1 MRELASIRK
10 DINSVDSA
18 IRELFLLRMSLAHEV
33 AETKAQSD
41 DKIYK
46 PDREAEIIEQ
56 RSAGMEEE
64 IRLKYIALL
73 QSMIRAS
80 REYQY
85 SEILRQTPEKF
96 PFYPAETLAKPK
108 TVFYQGVPGAYQEL
122 AARALFPR
130 CEPQNVPT
138 WEQVFQSVRDGKA
151 DIGVILGSGLGDYA
165 EALEDAVK
173 LPYSEIPGFPR
184 STVAGHAGMWCCGT
198 LYGKRVVMMQGR
210 FHYYEGYGMKDVTLP
225 VRVMQKIGV
234 KTLIVTNAAGGVNL
248 GYHPGEL
255 MVIGDMFSMTAQN
268 PLIGP
273 NLDAF
278 GPRFPDMSCAFD
290 KELRALAHECANEQ
304 GFALREGVYAQ
315 MTGPT
320 YETPAEIRMLR
331 TLGADA
337 VGMST
342 VPEVIVARH
351 GGMRVLGISCITNMA
366 AGILDQPLNHAEV
379 TETANRVKGQFRN
392 LLDRIIEKM

>member
-1 MRELASIRK
+1 MMDEMKRIDEAAAKVLA
-10 DINSVDSA
+10 V
-18 IRELFLLRMSLAHEV
+18 
-33 AETKAQSD
+33 
-41 DKIYK
+41 
-46 PDREAEIIEQ
+46 
-56 RSAGMEEE
+56 
-64 IRLKYIALL
+64 
-73 QSMIRAS
+73 
-80 REYQY
+80 
-85 SEILRQTPEKF
+85 
-96 PFYPAETLAKPK
+96 
-108 TVFYQGVPGAYQEL
+108 
-122 AARALFPR
+122 
-130 CEPQNVPT
+130 C
-138 WEQVFQSVRDGKA
+138 GKA

-198 LYGKRVVMMQGR
+198 LHGKRVVMMQGR

-392 LLDRIIEKM
+392 LLDRIIEKI

>member
-1 MRELASIRK
+1 MMDEMKRIDEAAAKVLA
-10 DINSVDSA
+10 V
-18 IRELFLLRMSLAHEV
+18 
-33 AETKAQSD
+33 
-41 DKIYK
+41 
-46 PDREAEIIEQ
+46 
-56 RSAGMEEE
+56 
-64 IRLKYIALL
+64 
-73 QSMIRAS
+73 
-80 REYQY
+80 
-85 SEILRQTPEKF
+85 
-96 PFYPAETLAKPK
+96 
-108 TVFYQGVPGAYQEL
+108 
-122 AARALFPR
+122 
-130 CEPQNVPT
+130 C
-138 WEQVFQSVRDGKA
+138 GKA

-255 MVIGDMFSMTAQN
+255 MVIGDIFSMTAQN

-379 TETANRVKGQFRN
+379 METANRVKGQFRN

>member
-1 MRELASIRK
+1 
-10 DINSVDSA
+10 
-18 IRELFLLRMSLAHEV
+18 MSEYMQKLETA
-33 AETKAQSD
+33 AETIRQAVG
-41 DKIYK
+41 
-46 PDREAEIIEQ
+46 EAE
-56 RSAGMEEE
+56 
-64 IRLKYIALL
+64 
-73 QSMIRAS
+73 
-80 REYQY
+80 
-85 SEILRQTPEKF
+85 
-96 PFYPAETLAKPK
+96 
-108 TVFYQGVPGAYQEL
+108 
-122 AARALFPR
+122 
-130 CEPQNVPT
+130 
-138 WEQVFQSVRDGKA
+138 
-151 DIGVILGSGLGDYA
+151 IGVILGSGLGDYA

-184 STVAGHAGMWCCGT
+184 STVAGHAGLWCCGT
-198 LYGKRVVMMQGR
+198 LHGKRVVMMQGR
-210 FHYYEGYGMKDVTLP
+210 FHYYEGYSMKDVTLP

>member
-1 MRELASIRK
+1 MMDEMKRIDEAAAKVLA
-10 DINSVDSA
+10 V
-18 IRELFLLRMSLAHEV
+18 
-33 AETKAQSD
+33 
-41 DKIYK
+41 
-46 PDREAEIIEQ
+46 
-56 RSAGMEEE
+56 
-64 IRLKYIALL
+64 
-73 QSMIRAS
+73 
-80 REYQY
+80 
-85 SEILRQTPEKF
+85 
-96 PFYPAETLAKPK
+96 
-108 TVFYQGVPGAYQEL
+108 
-122 AARALFPR
+122 
-130 CEPQNVPT
+130 C
-138 WEQVFQSVRDGKA
+138 GKA

-351 GGMRVLGISCITNMA
+351 GGMRVRGISCITNMA

-392 LLDRIIEKM
+392 LLDRNIEKM

>member
-1 MRELASIRK
+1 MMDEMKRIDEAAAKVLA
-10 DINSVDSA
+10 V
-18 IRELFLLRMSLAHEV
+18 
-33 AETKAQSD
+33 
-41 DKIYK
+41 
-46 PDREAEIIEQ
+46 
-56 RSAGMEEE
+56 
-64 IRLKYIALL
+64 
-73 QSMIRAS
+73 
-80 REYQY
+80 
-85 SEILRQTPEKF
+85 
-96 PFYPAETLAKPK
+96 
-108 TVFYQGVPGAYQEL
+108 
-122 AARALFPR
+122 
-130 CEPQNVPT
+130 C
-138 WEQVFQSVRDGKA
+138 GKA

-198 LYGKRVVMMQGR
+198 LHGKRVVMMQGR

-379 TETANRVKGQFRN
+379 TETANRVKGQFRH
-392 LLDRIIEKM
+392 LLDRLIEKM

>member
-1 MRELASIRK
+1 MMDEMKRIDEAAAKVLA
-10 DINSVDSA
+10 V
-18 IRELFLLRMSLAHEV
+18 
-33 AETKAQSD
+33 
-41 DKIYK
+41 
-46 PDREAEIIEQ
+46 
-56 RSAGMEEE
+56 
-64 IRLKYIALL
+64 
-73 QSMIRAS
+73 
-80 REYQY
+80 
-85 SEILRQTPEKF
+85 
-96 PFYPAETLAKPK
+96 
-108 TVFYQGVPGAYQEL
+108 
-122 AARALFPR
+122 
-130 CEPQNVPT
+130 C
-138 WEQVFQSVRDGKA
+138 GKA

-379 TETANRVKGQFRN
+379 TETANRVKGQFRS

>member
-1 MRELASIRK
+1 MMDEMKRIDEAAAKVLA
-10 DINSVDSA
+10 V
-18 IRELFLLRMSLAHEV
+18 
-33 AETKAQSD
+33 
-41 DKIYK
+41 
-46 PDREAEIIEQ
+46 
-56 RSAGMEEE
+56 
-64 IRLKYIALL
+64 
-73 QSMIRAS
+73 
-80 REYQY
+80 
-85 SEILRQTPEKF
+85 
-96 PFYPAETLAKPK
+96 
-108 TVFYQGVPGAYQEL
+108 
-122 AARALFPR
+122 
-130 CEPQNVPT
+130 C
-138 WEQVFQSVRDGKA
+138 GKA

-255 MVIGDMFSMTAQN
+255 MVIGDIFSMTAQN

-290 KELRALAHECANEQ
+290 KELRALAHECANAQ

>member
-1 MRELASIRK
+1 MMDEMKRIDEAAAKVLA
-10 DINSVDSA
+10 V
-18 IRELFLLRMSLAHEV
+18 
-33 AETKAQSD
+33 
-41 DKIYK
+41 
-46 PDREAEIIEQ
+46 
-56 RSAGMEEE
+56 
-64 IRLKYIALL
+64 
-73 QSMIRAS
+73 
-80 REYQY
+80 
-85 SEILRQTPEKF
+85 
-96 PFYPAETLAKPK
+96 
-108 TVFYQGVPGAYQEL
+108 
-122 AARALFPR
+122 
-130 CEPQNVPT
+130 C
-138 WEQVFQSVRDGKA
+138 GKA

-320 YETPAEIRMLR
+320 YETPVEIRMLR

>member
-1 MRELASIRK
+1 MMDEMKRIDEAAAKVLA
-10 DINSVDSA
+10 V
-18 IRELFLLRMSLAHEV
+18 
-33 AETKAQSD
+33 
-41 DKIYK
+41 
-46 PDREAEIIEQ
+46 
-56 RSAGMEEE
+56 
-64 IRLKYIALL
+64 
-73 QSMIRAS
+73 
-80 REYQY
+80 
-85 SEILRQTPEKF
+85 
-96 PFYPAETLAKPK
+96 
-108 TVFYQGVPGAYQEL
+108 
-122 AARALFPR
+122 
-130 CEPQNVPT
+130 C
-138 WEQVFQSVRDGKA
+138 GKA

-198 LYGKRVVMMQGR
+198 LHGKRVVMMQGR

-392 LLDRIIEKM
+392 LLDRIIEKCNADTPHGLPLLTSITKPRYRTRYQGFPNG

>member
-1 MRELASIRK
+1 MMDEMKRIDEAAAKVLA
-10 DINSVDSA
+10 V
-18 IRELFLLRMSLAHEV
+18 
-33 AETKAQSD
+33 
-41 DKIYK
+41 
-46 PDREAEIIEQ
+46 
-56 RSAGMEEE
+56 
-64 IRLKYIALL
+64 
-73 QSMIRAS
+73 
-80 REYQY
+80 
-85 SEILRQTPEKF
+85 
-96 PFYPAETLAKPK
+96 
-108 TVFYQGVPGAYQEL
+108 
-122 AARALFPR
+122 
-130 CEPQNVPT
+130 C
-138 WEQVFQSVRDGKA
+138 GKA

-234 KTLIVTNAAGGVNL
+234 KTLVVTNAAGGVNM
-248 GYHPGEL
+248 GYHPGDL
-255 MVIGDMFSMTAQN
+255 MVIGDMFSLTAQN

>member
-1 MRELASIRK
+1 MMDEMKRIDEAAAKVLA
-10 DINSVDSA
+10 V
-18 IRELFLLRMSLAHEV
+18 
-33 AETKAQSD
+33 
-41 DKIYK
+41 
-46 PDREAEIIEQ
+46 
-56 RSAGMEEE
+56 
-64 IRLKYIALL
+64 
-73 QSMIRAS
+73 
-80 REYQY
+80 
-85 SEILRQTPEKF
+85 
-96 PFYPAETLAKPK
+96 
-108 TVFYQGVPGAYQEL
+108 
-122 AARALFPR
+122 
-130 CEPQNVPT
+130 C
-138 WEQVFQSVRDGKA
+138 GKA

-379 TETANRVKGQFRN
+379 TETANRVKGQFRS
-392 LLDRIIEKM
+392 LLDGIIEKM

>member
-1 MRELASIRK
+1 MMDEMKRIDEAAAKVLA
-10 DINSVDSA
+10 V
-18 IRELFLLRMSLAHEV
+18 
-33 AETKAQSD
+33 
-41 DKIYK
+41 
-46 PDREAEIIEQ
+46 
-56 RSAGMEEE
+56 
-64 IRLKYIALL
+64 
-73 QSMIRAS
+73 
-80 REYQY
+80 
-85 SEILRQTPEKF
+85 
-96 PFYPAETLAKPK
+96 
-108 TVFYQGVPGAYQEL
+108 
-122 AARALFPR
+122 
-130 CEPQNVPT
+130 C
-138 WEQVFQSVRDGKA
+138 GKA
-151 DIGVILGSGLGDYA
+151 DIGVILGSGLGEYA

-273 NLDAF
+273 NIDAF

>member
-1 MRELASIRK
+1 MMDEMKRIDEAAAKVLA
-10 DINSVDSA
+10 V
-18 IRELFLLRMSLAHEV
+18 
-33 AETKAQSD
+33 
-41 DKIYK
+41 
-46 PDREAEIIEQ
+46 
-56 RSAGMEEE
+56 
-64 IRLKYIALL
+64 
-73 QSMIRAS
+73 
-80 REYQY
+80 
-85 SEILRQTPEKF
+85 
-96 PFYPAETLAKPK
+96 
-108 TVFYQGVPGAYQEL
+108 
-122 AARALFPR
+122 
-130 CEPQNVPT
+130 C
-138 WEQVFQSVRDGKA
+138 GKA

-165 EALEDAVK
+165 EALEDVVK

-234 KTLIVTNAAGGVNL
+234 KTLVVTNAAGGVNL

>member
-1 MRELASIRK
+1 
-10 DINSVDSA
+10 
-18 IRELFLLRMSLAHEV
+18 
-33 AETKAQSD
+33 
-41 DKIYK
+41 
-46 PDREAEIIEQ
+46 
-56 RSAGMEEE
+56 
-64 IRLKYIALL
+64 
-73 QSMIRAS
+73 
-80 REYQY
+80 
-85 SEILRQTPEKF
+85 
-96 PFYPAETLAKPK
+96 
-108 TVFYQGVPGAYQEL
+108 
-122 AARALFPR
+122 
-130 CEPQNVPT
+130 
-138 WEQVFQSVRDGKA
+138 
-151 DIGVILGSGLGDYA
+151 
-165 EALEDAVK
+165 
-173 LPYSEIPGFPR
+173 
-184 STVAGHAGMWCCGT
+184 MWCCGT

-304 GFALREGVYAQ
+304 GFALREGVYGQ
-315 MTGPT
+315 MTGPM

-392 LLDRIIEKM
+392 LLDRIIEKMYCSTACSVPRKISPVSIIAPIF

>member
-1 MRELASIRK
+1 MMDEMKRIDEAAAKVLA
-10 DINSVDSA
+10 V
-18 IRELFLLRMSLAHEV
+18 
-33 AETKAQSD
+33 
-41 DKIYK
+41 
-46 PDREAEIIEQ
+46 
-56 RSAGMEEE
+56 
-64 IRLKYIALL
+64 
-73 QSMIRAS
+73 
-80 REYQY
+80 
-85 SEILRQTPEKF
+85 
-96 PFYPAETLAKPK
+96 
-108 TVFYQGVPGAYQEL
+108 
-122 AARALFPR
+122 
-130 CEPQNVPT
+130 C
-138 WEQVFQSVRDGKA
+138 GKA

-198 LYGKRVVMMQGR
+198 LYGKCVVMMQGR

-255 MVIGDMFSMTAQN
+255 MVIGDIFSMTAQN

>member
-1 MRELASIRK
+1 MMDEMKRIDEAAAKVLA
-10 DINSVDSA
+10 V
-18 IRELFLLRMSLAHEV
+18 
-33 AETKAQSD
+33 
-41 DKIYK
+41 
-46 PDREAEIIEQ
+46 
-56 RSAGMEEE
+56 
-64 IRLKYIALL
+64 
-73 QSMIRAS
+73 
-80 REYQY
+80 
-85 SEILRQTPEKF
+85 
-96 PFYPAETLAKPK
+96 
-108 TVFYQGVPGAYQEL
+108 
-122 AARALFPR
+122 
-130 CEPQNVPT
+130 C
-138 WEQVFQSVRDGKA
+138 GKA
-151 DIGVILGSGLGDYA
+151 DISVILGSGLGDYA

-234 KTLIVTNAAGGVNL
+234 KTLVVTNAAGGVNL

-278 GPRFPDMSCAFD
+278 GPRFPDMSCTFD

-379 TETANRVKGQFRN
+379 TETANRVKGQFKN

>member
-1 MRELASIRK
+1 MMDEMKRIDEAAAKVLA
-10 DINSVDSA
+10 V
-18 IRELFLLRMSLAHEV
+18 
-33 AETKAQSD
+33 
-41 DKIYK
+41 
-46 PDREAEIIEQ
+46 
-56 RSAGMEEE
+56 
-64 IRLKYIALL
+64 
-73 QSMIRAS
+73 
-80 REYQY
+80 
-85 SEILRQTPEKF
+85 
-96 PFYPAETLAKPK
+96 
-108 TVFYQGVPGAYQEL
+108 
-122 AARALFPR
+122 
-130 CEPQNVPT
+130 C
-138 WEQVFQSVRDGKA
+138 GKA

-165 EALEDAVK
+165 EALEDVVK

-210 FHYYEGYGMKDVTLP
+210 FHYYEGYSMKDVTLP

-234 KTLIVTNAAGGVNL
+234 KTLVVTNAAGGVNL

-320 YETPAEIRMLR
+320 YETPVEIRMLR

>member
-1 MRELASIRK
+1 MMDEMKRIDEAAAKVLA
-10 DINSVDSA
+10 V
-18 IRELFLLRMSLAHEV
+18 
-33 AETKAQSD
+33 
-41 DKIYK
+41 
-46 PDREAEIIEQ
+46 
-56 RSAGMEEE
+56 
-64 IRLKYIALL
+64 
-73 QSMIRAS
+73 
-80 REYQY
+80 
-85 SEILRQTPEKF
+85 
-96 PFYPAETLAKPK
+96 
-108 TVFYQGVPGAYQEL
+108 
-122 AARALFPR
+122 
-130 CEPQNVPT
+130 C
-138 WEQVFQSVRDGKA
+138 GKA

-255 MVIGDMFSMTAQN
+255 MVIGDIFSMTAQN

-379 TETANRVKGQFRN
+379 TETANRVKGQFRY

>member
-1 MRELASIRK
+1 MLA
-10 DINSVDSA
+10 V
-18 IRELFLLRMSLAHEV
+18 
-33 AETKAQSD
+33 
-41 DKIYK
+41 
-46 PDREAEIIEQ
+46 
-56 RSAGMEEE
+56 
-64 IRLKYIALL
+64 
-73 QSMIRAS
+73 
-80 REYQY
+80 
-85 SEILRQTPEKF
+85 
-96 PFYPAETLAKPK
+96 
-108 TVFYQGVPGAYQEL
+108 
-122 AARALFPR
+122 
-130 CEPQNVPT
+130 C
-138 WEQVFQSVRDGKA
+138 GKA

-255 MVIGDMFSMTAQN
+255 MVIGDIFSMTAQN